1 MVETGLPPLLPVCKT
16 RRHAVGRNFR
26 RRSNEHG
33 LAFDELLERAL
44 DAFVRAALRER
55 TPSAVHQILRPASLM
70 FTAI

>member
-16 RRHAVGRNFR
+16 RRHAVGPVHPPHGNFR

-44 DAFVRAALRER
+44 DAFVREANRW
-55 TPSAVHQILRPASLM
+55 
-70 FTAI
+70 